1 MAFIYI
7 NGVPVNTYP
16 KPRLR
21 DCEDIEDV
29 EFEEIEDE

>member
-21 DCEDIEDV
+21 DYEGIEDV
-29 EFEEIEDE
+29 EFEEIDE